1 MAVAC
6 VRTGEKQGGACGLH
20 INSKELFPWIW
31 RPPLHFMPV
40 SPRNG
45 APVTFDDAVKE
56 AVRRKMKVTPDMGNL
71 LRVCFRLEGGGR
83 DANLKQMSVAL
94 GVDPSGKSKYLIQ
107 IAIELRLQA
116 LGFRDRED
124 FTPTTTQMDLSGAA
138 FDMAMRVR
146 ELLPRY
152 PGKWETVGYSIQD
165 LCRRLVYFS
174 DHGAFN

>member
-1 MAVAC
+1 
-6 VRTGEKQGGACGLH
+6 
-20 INSKELFPWIW
+20 
-31 RPPLHFMPV
+31 MP
-40 SPRNG
+40 
-45 APVTFDDAVKE
+45 
-56 AVRRKMKVTPDMGNL
+56 
-71 LRVCFRLEGGGR
+71 
-83 DANLKQMSVAL
+83 VAL

-116 LGFRDRED
+116 LGFRNRED
-124 FTPTTTQMDLSGAA
+124 FTAATQMGLSGAA

-152 PGKWETVGYSIQD
+152 PGKWETAGCSIQD